1 MEALAIRNLNKSY
14 EKFKLKDVSFT
25 LQEGTIMGF
34 IGRNG
39 AGKTTTL
46 KSILNYVHAD
56 SGEVY
61 FFGKNF
67 KNNEDEIKQNIG
79 FVSGGINYYQ
89 MKKLKV
95 ITNVTKKFYQNWDQ
109 KAYEAY
115 MKRFK
120 LDPEK
125 RVKELSEGM
134 KVKYQLVLAL
144 SHHAK
149 LMIFDEPTSGLDPV
163 SRDDLL
169 DLFITLTEEDK
180 ITILFSTHI
189 TSDLEKCAGYI
200 TYIKEGEILA
210 STERKT
216 FMDSYRLVKGTPKQL
231 TEEIKQKM
239 ISYRKHMDGFNGLI
253 RREALPLSTDVEIAP
268 ADLESI
274 MVFIEKE
281 D

>member
-1 MEALAIRNLNKSY
+1 MEALTIKHLNKSY
-14 EKFKLKDVSFT
+14 ERFRLKDVSFT

-56 SGEVY
+56 SGEVS
-61 FFGKNF
+61 FFGKDF
-67 KNNEDEIKQNIG
+67 RSNEDEIKQNIG
-79 FVSGGINYYQ
+79 FVSGGINYYP
-89 MKKLKV
+89 MKKLRI
-95 ITNVTKKFYQNWDQ
+95 ITDVTKKFYGNWDQ

-125 RVKELSEGM
+125 KVKELSEGM

-169 DLFITLTEEDK
+169 DLFITLTEEEK

-200 TYIKEGEILA
+200 TYMKDGEILA
-210 STERKT
+210 STARKT
-216 FMDSYRLVKGTPKQL
+216 FMDSYCLVKGTTEQL

-239 ISYRKHMDGFNGLI
+239 INYRKHMDGFCGLI
-253 RREALPLSTDVEIAP
+253 RKEYLPLSTLAEILP

-274 MVFIEKE
+274 MVYIEKE